1 MTKFITSRCH
11 SACALGI
18 AFVSTLLTGTA
29 ALAAAGTPPSV
40 IAMSQ
45 KLKGD
50 SVSITYAYMPKA
62 GTLAIYSSTKSGTM
76 SAKPVGHVALP
87 AGDHRDISV
96 DLKSKPAS
104 GTKLWAVLEKSGSKS
119 SVFKDQGT
127 PAEQSFK
134 VL

>member
-1 MTKFITSRCH
+1 MTKSITSRCH
-11 SACALGI
+11 SARALGI
-18 AFVSTLLTGTA
+18 AIVSTLLTGTA

-76 SAKPVGHVALP
+76 SVEPVGHVALP

>member
-1 MTKFITSRCH
+1 
-11 SACALGI
+11 
-18 AFVSTLLTGTA
+18 
-29 ALAAAGTPPSV
+29 
-40 IAMSQ
+40 
-45 KLKGD
+45 
-50 SVSITYAYMPKA
+50 MPKA

-76 SAKPVGHVALP
+76 SVKPVGHVALP

>member
-1 MTKFITSRCH
+1 MALLATVLTSG
-11 SACALGI
+11 A
-18 AFVSTLLTGTA
+18 T
-29 ALAAAGTPPSV
+29 LAAAGTPPSV

-62 GTLAIYSSTKSGTM
+62 GNLAIYSSTKSGKM
-76 SAKPVGHVALP
+76 SAEPVGHIALP
-87 AGDHRDISV
+87 AGDHRDIQV
-96 DLKSKPAS
+96 DLSSKPAT
-104 GTKLWAVLEKSGSKS
+104 GTKLWAVLEQSGSKA

-134 VL
+134 IL